1 MSQPHITC
9 TYIYYETSSFM
20 VETKGKMAV
29 DLHNLVLISPYRAVS
44 ICFVCLYHLLA
55 LIWLTVLWSNF
66 N

>member
-1 MSQPHITC
+1 MSQRHITC

-20 VETKGKMAV
+20 VETKEKMAV

-55 LIWLTVLWSNF
+55 LIWLTDL
-66 N
+66 